1 MPVRRVRSKRRPAA
15 RYPGSVTPLFL
26 ILITLTLVAVLGV
39 VVLVVVV
46 AKGAQARQASLS
58 APRLRG
64 EAMVVDKRTQ
74 ISGGSD
80 VRTSQRY
87 FVTFQFPDGNRL
99 ELAVSGPESGMLT
112 PGDRGILEWQGA
124 QFAGFAR
131 QILR

>member
-64 EAMVVDKRTQ
+64 
-74 ISGGSD
+74 GSD